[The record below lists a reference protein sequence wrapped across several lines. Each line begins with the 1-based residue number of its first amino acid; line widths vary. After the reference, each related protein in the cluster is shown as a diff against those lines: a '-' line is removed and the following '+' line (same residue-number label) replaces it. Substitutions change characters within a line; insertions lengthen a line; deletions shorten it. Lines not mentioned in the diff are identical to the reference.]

1 MLTVDLYVEG
11 EYYATESVAPVDLQ
25 QFKKSMA
32 ERGYDVRET

>member
-11 EYYATESVAPVDLQ
+11 EYYATESVAPEDLQ
-25 QFKKSMA
+25 QFKKVMA